1 MSCHNE
7 RVARTRKHA
16 EAKRSRGARKE
27 KTGDGSVIGGSS
39 SKSSS
44 RSKGE
49 REHRDRDRDREKSKD
64 SQGSNHF
71 DQPDSTSHLP
81 HNQQYSQPPHPSHP
95 PPHPAQFE
103 SQIPIRPLPPSPMNG
118 LFANGANDPSS
129 SHRRIKTTPG
139 DAPRH
144 SPSIDL
150 PPSGSAQS
158 LNTLA
163 SARSTTPTI
172 HSRTPSSLSSNH
184 PHDSSDPQSSSHHH
198 RPIGQPSLNSLR
210 EHSASN
216 SRRPSGE
223 QSYFND
229 PRGVGST
236 SPEPPQDAF
245 RPRQYGGDGS
255 LSPQLPLDTS
265 RHGSL
270 SAPSGV
276 DKSANRR
283 SGFYGRPSV
292 SEESTANASRSASID
307 ETASSQI
314 SRTPPT
320 TYTPTL
326 PPPTETSPPPSAPPP
341 QQTSFPPSADS
352 GQNLHGSMSFYD
364 PDSLLFLNGIGSTP
378 SSPKN
383 SLDHQK
389 ALPSIVAD
397 GLMGDE
403 GEEEQEH
410 LDSSSRT
417 PRRHGSGGVRR
428 DDGDSSEE
436 EGEDD
441 ERDLGERDPAKSEVA
456 RKVRESIQL
465 AKRESEGLGVQSG
478 LDVELVE
485 MLLGELEGTKKEMS
499 DLQSK
504 YNAFRVRLFSCFS
517 IHSSQ
522 ELMND

>member
-1 MSCHNE
+1 
-7 RVARTRKHA
+7 
-16 EAKRSRGARKE
+16 
-27 KTGDGSVIGGSS
+27 
-39 SKSSS
+39 
-44 RSKGE
+44 
-49 REHRDRDRDREKSKD
+49 
-64 SQGSNHF
+64 
-71 DQPDSTSHLP
+71 
-81 HNQQYSQPPHPSHP
+81 
-95 PPHPAQFE
+95 
-103 SQIPIRPLPPSPMNG
+103 
-118 LFANGANDPSS
+118 
-129 SHRRIKTTPG
+129 
-139 DAPRH
+139 
-144 SPSIDL
+144 
-150 PPSGSAQS
+150 
-158 LNTLA
+158 
-163 SARSTTPTI
+163 
-172 HSRTPSSLSSNH
+172 
-184 PHDSSDPQSSSHHH
+184 
-198 RPIGQPSLNSLR
+198 
-210 EHSASN
+210 
-216 SRRPSGE
+216 
-223 QSYFND
+223 
-229 PRGVGST
+229 
-236 SPEPPQDAF
+236 
-245 RPRQYGGDGS
+245 
-255 LSPQLPLDTS
+255 
-265 RHGSL
+265 
-270 SAPSGV
+270 
-276 DKSANRR
+276 
-283 SGFYGRPSV
+283 
-292 SEESTANASRSASID
+292 
-307 ETASSQI
+307 
-314 SRTPPT
+314 
-320 TYTPTL
+320 
-326 PPPTETSPPPSAPPP
+326 
-341 QQTSFPPSADS
+341 
-352 GQNLHGSMSFYD
+352 MSFYD

>member
-7 RVARTRKHA
+7 RVARTRKHQ
-16 EAKRSRGARKE
+16 EAKKSRGARKE
-27 KTGDGSVIGGSS
+27 KSGDGSAIGGSS

-64 SQGSNHF
+64 SQTSNH
-71 DQPDSTSHLP
+71 DPAAQLP
-81 HNQQYSQPPHPSHP
+81 PPPHHQQHSQPPHSAHL
-95 PPHPAQFE
+95 E

-118 LFANGANDPSS
+118 LFANGTTDPSS

-163 SARSTTPTI
+163 SARSITPTI

-184 PHDSSDPQSSSHHH
+184 PHESSDLQSSSHQH

-245 RPRQYGGDGS
+245 RTRQYGGDGS
-255 LSPQLPLDTS
+255 LSPKLPLDTS
-265 RHGSL
+265 RQGSL

-292 SEESTANASRSASID
+292 SEELTANASRSASID
-307 ETASSQI
+307 ETASSSTQL

-320 TYTPTL
+320 NYTPTL
-326 PPPTETSPPPSAPPP
+326 PPPTETPLPPAAPPP

-378 SSPKN
+378 NSPKN

-389 ALPSIVAD
+389 ALPSIVAE
-397 GLMGDE
+397 GMM

-410 LDSSSRT
+410 LDHSSSSRT
-417 PRRHGSGGVRR
+417 PRRHGSGGGVRR
-428 DDGDSSEE
+428 DDGDSSDE

-441 ERDLGERDPAKSEVA
+441 LGDQDPAKSEVA

-478 LDVELVE
+478 LDVDLVE

-504 YNAFRVRLFSCFS
+504 YNAFRVRFS
-517 IHSSQ
+517 SSRLYITFLSQ
-522 ELMND
+522 KLM